1 MQNLLVMEKYFGVI
15 LFVFFFHTF
24 LGFSQTQ
31 REKIIQEN
39 DFKEINPFKNQE
51 GFFTTIERFPM
62 YPGGEEGIAEH
73 IRITLEYPVKAKEQ
87 GIKGTV
93 IVAYMIEVDGS
104 IGATNVIQSVHPLL
118 DEEAVRVIKAMDIWK
133 PAIQRGKPTR
143 MMFQQAITFK

>member
-1 MQNLLVMEKYFGVI
+1 MKKYFGVI
-15 LFVFFFHTF
+15 LFIFFLNSVF
-24 LGFSQTQ
+24 GFSQTQ
-31 REKIIQEN
+31 RKKIIQEQ
-39 DFKEINPFKNQE
+39 DYKEINPFENQE

-73 IRITLEYPVKAKEQ
+73 IRITLEYPEEAEVQ

-104 IGATNVIQSVHPLL
+104 IGAANVLQSVHALL
-118 DEEAVRVIKAMDIWK
+118 DEEAIRVIKAMDVWK

-143 MMFQQAITFK
+143 MMFQQAITFN

>member
-1 MQNLLVMEKYFGVI
+1 MKKYFGVI
-15 LFVFFFHTF
+15 LFIFFLNSVF
-24 LGFSQTQ
+24 GFSQTQ
-31 REKIIQEN
+31 RDKIIHEQ
-39 DFKEINPFKNQE
+39 DYKEINPFKNQE

-73 IRITLEYPVKAKEQ
+73 IRTNLSYPEKAKQE

-104 IGATNVIQSVHPLL
+104 IGSTNVIEGVHPLL

-133 PAIQRGKPTR
+133 PAVQRGKPTR
-143 MMFQQAITFK
+143 MMFQQAITFR

>member
-1 MQNLLVMEKYFGVI
+1 MKKYFGVI
-15 LFVFFFHTF
+15 LFIFFLNSVF
-24 LGFSQTQ
+24 GFSQTQ
-31 REKIIQEN
+31 RKKIIQEQ
-39 DFKEINPFKNQE
+39 DYKEINPFENQE

-73 IRITLEYPVKAKEQ
+73 IRITLEYPEEAKVQ

-104 IGATNVIQSVHPLL
+104 IGAANVLQSVHALL
-118 DEEAVRVIKAMDIWK
+118 DEEAIRVIKAMDVWK

-143 MMFQQAITFK
+143 MMFQQAITFN

>member
-1 MQNLLVMEKYFGVI
+1 MKWSI
-15 LFVFFFHTF
+15 IFVFVLFFLSVH
-24 LGFSQTQ
+24 SQD
-31 REKIIQEN
+31 RPIGSLNEPEKVY
-39 DFKEINPFKNQE
+39 KEINPFKNQE

-73 IRITLEYPVKAKEQ
+73 IRNTLIYPEEVKQE

-93 IVAYMIEVDGS
+93 VVAYMIEVDGS

-118 DEEAVRVIKAMDIWK
+118 DEEAIRVIKAMDTWK

-143 MMFQQAITFK
+143 MMFQQAITFN

>member
-1 MQNLLVMEKYFGVI
+1 MKINLPVFLI
-15 LFVFFFHTF
+15 LYICSFA
-24 LGFSQTQ
+24 
-31 REKIIQEN
+31 IIQAQN
-39 DFKEINPFKNQE
+39 DGESLGSNKEYIEINPFKNQE

-104 IGATNVIQSVHPLL
+104 IGAINVIQSVHTLL
-118 DEEAVRVIKAMDIWK
+118 DEEAVRVIKAMDVWK